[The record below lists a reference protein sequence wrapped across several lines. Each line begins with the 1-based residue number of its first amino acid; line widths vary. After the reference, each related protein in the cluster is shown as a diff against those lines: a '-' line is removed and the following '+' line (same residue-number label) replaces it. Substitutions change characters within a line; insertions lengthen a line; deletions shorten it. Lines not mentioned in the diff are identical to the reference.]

1 MDEKQI
7 KVLQTT
13 LVFYGAI
20 IDSLLDM
27 LYINNIIDKDE
38 YSVNLKNRIEKIKE
52 KKSINK
58 KADPSEISE
67 LYWGEGGD
75 A

>member
-27 LYINNIIDKDE
+27 LYINNIKMNYLVDIHNSLSKLK
-38 YSVNLKNRIEKIKE
+38 VHNCNLQLN
-52 KKSINK
+52 
-58 KADPSEISE
+58 
-67 LYWGEGGD
+67 LQY
-75 A
+75 